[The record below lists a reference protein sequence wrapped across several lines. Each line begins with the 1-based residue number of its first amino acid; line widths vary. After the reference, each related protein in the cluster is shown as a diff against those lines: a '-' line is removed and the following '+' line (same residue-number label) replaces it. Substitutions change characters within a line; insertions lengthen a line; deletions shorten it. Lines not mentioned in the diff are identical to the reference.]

1 MPFPICQGQTF
12 VDGLSGEKF
21 QLHAGLLA
29 ICKVC
34 LSPLDVQWNGW

>member
-12 VDGLSGEKF
+12 VDGLGGEKF

-29 ICKVC
+29 ICKVG
-34 LSPLDVQWNGW
+34 LSPLDVQWDGW